1 MARQSRRTK
10 TPEAALALAIDA
22 IGEPG
27 EVAVEL
33 DPVKWKSE
41 PDAGGRW
48 VSHCIDP
55 DRREKFSLRQVQHI
69 FRRACE
75 LGDHDGFADF
85 AALCGYDAV
94 PVIPEAQLAAALKAA
109 DSARRDAEQTARD
122 LQTLIDNP
130 RLLAWANKTG
140 LKVGEGA

>member
-1 MARQSRRTK
+1 MARQQRRAS
-10 TPEAALALAIDA
+10 TPEAALALACAA

-33 DPVKWKSE
+33 DPIKWKSE

-48 VSHCIDP
+48 VSHCLDP

-75 LGDHDGFADF
+75 EGEHEGFAAF
-85 AALCGYDAV
+85 AALCGCTAT
-94 PVIPEAQLAAALKAA
+94 PVIPEAALSEALQRA
-109 DSARRDAEQTARD
+109 EQARRDAETAGRD

-130 RLLAWANKTG
+130 RLLAWARTTG
-140 LKVGEGA
+140 LKVGE